1 MLTKR
6 TAIAALTASLI
17 AAAATSASAQDC
29 PVPSTSDTVLMTSY
43 NSTTEH
49 SWYTQQAGETVYIG
63 ATWEFSE
70 SVRENYEILEAYPL
84 YDSTEIFDKP
94 LSDITFPFPTVNWAE
109 RAVAPTYVRFIGVDE
124 DAIEAY
130 SMGIL
135 FLNLEGFFGVE
146 VTDGAVMHLLTL
158 SKLDGPGEAATA
170 ACQAW
175 LDEPMEEAE

>member
-1 MLTKR
+1 MLTTR
-6 TAIAALTASLI
+6 SAIAALTASL
-17 AAAATSASAQDC
+17 AAAATSALAQDC
-29 PVPSTSDTVLMTSY
+29 PVPSTSDTVLMTGY

-49 SWYTQQAGETVYIG
+49 SWYTQQVGETVYIG

-109 RAVAPTYVRFIGVDE
+109 RSVAPTYVRFIGVEE

-135 FLNLEGFFGVE
+135 FLNLEGFFEIE
-146 VTDGAVMHLLTL
+146 VTDSADMQLLTL
-158 SKLDGPGEAATA
+158 RKVEGPGGAVAA

-175 LDEPMEEAE
+175 LDEPMEE

>member
-1 MLTKR
+1 MLTTR
-6 TAIAALTASLI
+6 LTIAALTASLI
-17 AAAATSASAQDC
+17 AAAITPASAQDC
-29 PVPSTSDTVLMTSY
+29 PVPSTSDTVLMTGY

-94 LSDITFPFPTVNWAE
+94 LPDVTFPFPTVNWAE
-109 RAVAPTYVRFIGVDE
+109 RSVAPTYVRFVGVEE

-135 FLNLEGFFGVE
+135 FLNLEGFFEIE
-146 VTDGAVMHLLTL
+146 VTDSADMKLLTL
-158 SKLDGPGEAATA
+158 SKVDGPGEAAAT

-175 LDEPMEEAE
+175 LDEPMEE

>member
-6 TAIAALTASLI
+6 TAIAALTASLV
-17 AAAATSASAQDC
+17 AAVTNASAQEC
-29 PVPSTSDTVLMTSY
+29 PVPSTSDTVLMTGY

-94 LSDITFPFPTVNWAE
+94 LSDVTFPFPTVNWAE
-109 RAVAPTYVRFIGVDE
+109 RAVAPTYVRFVGVEE

-135 FLNLEGFFGVE
+135 FLNLEGFFEIE
-146 VTDGAVMHLLTL
+146 VTDSADMQLLTL
-158 SKLDGPGEAATA
+158 GKVEEPSDGAAA

-175 LDEPMEEAE
+175 LDEPMAEED